1 VFRALGAYAADMD
14 AATDGGRRPVLARSR
29 ALLDAAH
36 LGPSVAVTVLT
47 GLLAAAAGHGAGR
60 GALVV
65 AAVAAG
71 QLSIGWSNDLVD
83 APRDRQV
90 GRTDK
95 PLVTGAVREGTVRVA
110 TGVALGACVI
120 LSLACGWRAGVAH
133 LLLVVGSGWA
143 YNLGLKRTA
152 ASAVPYAV
160 AFGTLP
166 AVVSLALP
174 HPVVP
179 PAWMLATGALLGVG
193 AHLLN
198 ALPDL
203 ADDEA
208 TGIRGLPHL
217 LGARTVRVLAPLVLL
232 AGSAVAVLGPP
243 GPVPLSSAVAG
254 VLCVALAAVAVATRG
269 RTPFLA
275 SIGIALVDVVGLL
288 LRS

>member
-1 VFRALGAYAADMD
+1 MA
-14 AATDGGRRPVLARSR
+14 AATDRGPQPVPARAR
-29 ALLDAAH
+29 ALLQAAH
-36 LGPSVAVTVLT
+36 LGPSVAVTTLT
-47 GLLAAAAGHGAGR
+47 GLLAVAAGLGAAR
-60 GALVV
+60 GVLVV

-83 APRDRQV
+83 ASRDRAV

-95 PLVTGAVREGTVRVA
+95 PVATGAVAEGTVRVA
-110 TGVALGACVI
+110 TALALAACVV
-120 LSLACGWRAGVAH
+120 LSLACGWRAGAPH

-152 ASAVPYAV
+152 ASAVPYAL
-160 AFGTLP
+160 AFGALP
-166 AVVSLALP
+166 AVVTLALP
-174 HPVVP
+174 RPVVAP
-179 PAWMLATGALLGVG
+179 VWMLATGALLGVG

-203 ADDEA
+203 ADDAA
-208 TGIRGLPHL
+208 TGVRGLPHL

-243 GPVPLSSAVAG
+243 GPVPLSAAVGG
-254 VLCVALAAVAVATRG
+254 VLCLALAAAAVATRG